1 MTDKTMVPSEGGSRV
16 GTAGTAESWYA
27 LSAGDV
33 ARRLGVDPASGIPA
47 AKAAE
52 LLKSKR
58 GSFRSQLIEE
68 RGQGRFVASRL
79 RPHQPTGIMGRPRP

>member
-33 ARRLGVDPASGIPA
+33 AHQLGVDPASGISA

-52 LLKSKR
+52 LLR
-58 GSFRSQLIEE
+58 TNGPNALPAEE
-68 RGQGRFVASRL
+68 PPATRLDVVAGRL
-79 RPHQPTGIMGRPRP
+79 

>member
-1 MTDKTMVPSEGGSRV
+1 MTDKTRVPSEGGSQV

-33 ARRLGVDPASGIPA
+33 AHQLGVDPASGISA

-52 LLKSKR
+52 LLR
-58 GSFRSQLIEE
+58 TNGPNALPAEE
-68 RGQGRFVASRL
+68 PPATRLDVVAGRL
-79 RPHQPTGIMGRPRP
+79 